1 MNERGIIM
9 KRLVCI
15 ILILCVL
22 PVCVFAEYAGKTDD
36 ELKNDFALILEELRS
51 RGIWAS
57 DTIPNGLYI
66 VGKSLPE
73 GAFEFTTT
81 VKGTVE
87 VFPTYEDYSGDHN
100 RLKYEILKEGQT
112 FILTLVDGMCIDLSC
127 DCVIKPLA
135 YSW

>member
-1 MNERGIIM
+1 M
-9 KRLVCI
+9 KK
-15 ILILCVL
+15 ILCVL
-22 PVCVFAEYAGKTDD
+22 LILCAIPACVSAEKTDD
-36 ELKNDFALILEELRS
+36 ELKKDFHAIVAELKS
-51 RGIWAS
+51 RGIWES

-87 VFPTYEDYSGDHN
+87 VFPTYEDYSADHH

-127 DCVIKPLA
+127 DCTIKPLG